1 MAENSAIKLAQ
12 KDILLGYQDKYNLY
26 SNQFIPL
33 TTNADMLDRIKLQG
47 MFDSDFSG
55 GAICHINV
63 EQKIGDEQI
72 IEDLIIECAKRGI
85 VYWAIN
91 YNLQRCE
98 NGHMTIGKNENCP
111 VCNGLI
117 TDNFTR
123 VVGFLTNTK
132 NWHKVR
138 REEDYEYRQFYKGI

>member
-1 MAENSAIKLAQ
+1 LAENSAIKLAQ

-132 NWHKVR
+132 KLA
-138 REEDYEYRQFYKGI
+138 QG